1 MDQQIEN
8 QKGKINF
15 LLQLI
20 LENPDLRVIP
30 MVESSIVDD
39 DTFAWWSASWG
50 GASVDEVFDEDDRFY
65 IRSIDEE
72 ELINDAI
79 ETSGYDLLR
88 THGENEAW
96 GKEQVNAHDWEKVI
110 IVYIRT
116 A

>member
-1 MDQQIEN
+1 MEHQIES

-20 LENPDLRVIP
+20 LENPDLRVVP
-30 MVESSIVDD
+30 VVDTQIVADD
-39 DTFAWWSASWG
+39 GYAWWSASWG
-50 GASVDEVFDEDDRFY
+50 GASVDEIFEEDESFY

-79 ETSGYDLLR
+79 ENSAYNLLR
-88 THGENEAW
+88 TDEENEAW
-96 GKEQVNAHDWEKVI
+96 GKGVVNAYEWEKVI